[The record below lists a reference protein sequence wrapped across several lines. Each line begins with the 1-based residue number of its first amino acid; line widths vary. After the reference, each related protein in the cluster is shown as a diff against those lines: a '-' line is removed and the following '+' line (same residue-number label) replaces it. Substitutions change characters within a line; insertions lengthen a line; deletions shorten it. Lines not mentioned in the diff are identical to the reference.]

1 MNTRAVPVDNSER
14 LHILLVDNNPVTLE
28 KKAFLLERFGCLVTC
43 STNGF
48 EANIL
53 LETHPGRFDVV
64 MTDYSVKGIKEIKS
78 EKSREGTPVILYL
91 DKDAFMDE
99 NFLSSMPFMRLD

>member
-1 MNTRAVPVDNSER
+1 MNTRAVPVDNLEK

-43 STNGF
+43 STNGI

-64 MTDYSVKGIKEIKS
+64 MTDYSVKGMSEIKS
-78 EKSREGTPVILYL
+78 EKSTAGTPVVLYL
-91 DKDAFMDE
+91 DKNVSIDE
-99 NFLSSMPFMRLD
+99 NFIASMPSMRLN